1 MTFCRAV
8 SARTGMVTMA
18 VRQAAAK
25 AKPIEVLRIM
35 TITCDGGP
43 EQTPEKAFPFPQS
56 LLYEVHSNHNNY
68 DVVRILRLGWPHSP
82 LRRHPNGYGRSLIAS
97 VVSMIFGQ

>member
-1 MTFCRAV
+1 MTFARAV

-35 TITCDGGP
+35 TITCDEGR
-43 EQTPEKAFPFPQS
+43 EQTPEKAFPF
-56 LLYEVHSNHNNY
+56 
-68 DVVRILRLGWPHSP
+68 RIS
-82 LRRHPNGYGRSLIAS
+82 
-97 VVSMIFGQ
+97 